1 MTLTSG
7 CGPAFESA
15 CIIRAIPL
23 LQKESVCALGLL
35 TGALVWGL
43 IWYPYRALAQAG
55 LDGASASFLTYAL
68 ALAPGLAAFGR
79 RLGDV
84 RASAWLLAAIALS
97 AGWCNL
103 AYVLAMLRG
112 EVMLVL
118 LLFYLAPLWTVLF
131 ARLLLA
137 EIPGPIGYA
146 VVALAATGAVV
157 MLWRP
162 GAGLPWPLTAAEW
175 LGLSAGLAFALANVL
190 SRRAQAIDVRLR
202 SLAVWAGVA
211 AAAAPV
217 ALLFE
222 SPLQALAALDRMHW
236 ALLLLTAMVIFAV
249 NVAVQEGL
257 AGVAANH
264 AIVLFLTEL
273 VFAAV
278 AAYLLAGESTTR
290 QQWLGGAMIV
300 AASLLSGRL
309 QPRRSAAA

>member
-1 MTLTSG
+1 MFQNKT
-7 CGPAFESA
+7 
-15 CIIRAIPL
+15 
-23 LQKESVCALGLL
+23 VCTFGLL

-43 IWYPYRALAQAG
+43 IWYPYRALGQAG
-55 LDGASASFLTYAL
+55 LGGAGASFLTYAL
-68 ALAPGLAAFGR
+68 ALLPGLIVFRHRLAAFR
-79 RLGDV
+79 
-84 RASAWLLAAIALS
+84 SAPWLLIAIAFS

-131 ARLLLA
+131 ARLLLG

-146 VVALAATGAVV
+146 VVGLAAAGAMI

-162 GAGLPWPLTAAEW
+162 DTGLPWPLSTAEW
-175 LGLSAGLAFALANVL
+175 LGLSAGMAFAVSNVL
-190 SRRAQAIDVRLR
+190 SRRGQAVDVRLR
-202 SLAVWAGVA
+202 STAVWAGVT

-217 ALLFE
+217 ALLLE
-222 SPLQALAALDRMHW
+222 DPLRAVAALDHMHW
-236 ALLLLTAMVIFAV
+236 ALLLLTAIVIFAV

-257 AGVAANH
+257 AGVQANH

-278 AAYLLAGESTTR
+278 AAYLLAGESTTPE
-290 QQWLGGAMIV
+290 QWLGGAMIV
-300 AASLLSGRL
+300 AASLLSGKMES
-309 QPRRSAAA
+309 RRSATA

>member
-1 MTLTSG
+1 
-7 CGPAFESA
+7 
-15 CIIRAIPL
+15 L
-23 LQKESVCALGLL
+23 LQKETVCALGLL

-55 LDGASASFLTYAL
+55 LDGAGASLLTYAL
-68 ALAPGLAAFGR
+68 ALVPGLIVFRR

-84 RASAWLLAAIALS
+84 RASPWLLAAIALS

-118 LLFYLAPLWTVLF
+118 LLFYLAPLWTVLL
-131 ARLLLA
+131 ARLLLG
-137 EIPGPIGYA
+137 ESPGRIGYA
-146 VVALAATGAVV
+146 VVALAAAGAMT
-157 MLWRP
+157 MLWQP
-162 GAGLPWPLTAAEW
+162 GSGLPWPVTAAEW

-202 SLAVWAGVA
+202 SLAVWAGVV
-211 AAAAPV
+211 AAAAPIA
-217 ALLFE
+217 ALVE
-222 SPLQALAALDRMHW
+222 SPLPALAALGLTHW
-236 ALLLLTAMVIFAV
+236 ALLSLTALVIFAV

-257 AGVAANH
+257 AGVAANR

-278 AAYLLAGESTTR
+278 AAYFLAGESMTSR
-290 QQWLGGAMIV
+290 QWLGGAMIV
-300 AASLLSGRL
+300 AASLFSGRL
-309 QPRRSAAA
+309 ESRRSTAA